1 MKIGELALLAQ
12 CSTDTIRFYEKQ
24 GLLPATERT
33 ASNYRNYP
41 PELAERL
48 RLIRNC
54 RGLDMT
60 LQETRALLA
69 LMDAPPERCGAVNEW
84 LDAHLEHVDLRI
96 QELVQLRQQLT
107 SLRQQCQSED
117 GLDRCGILRGL
128 ATMSSDDGAK
138 KHSHLE

>member
-48 RLIRNC
+48 RFIRNC

-69 LMDAPPERCGAVNEW
+69 LMDSPPERCGAVNEL
-84 LDAHLEHVDLRI
+84 LDAHLQHVDLRL
-96 QELVQLRQQLT
+96 QELLQLRQQLAT
-107 SLRQQCQSED
+107 LRQQCQSEQ
-117 GLDRCGILRGL
+117 GLDRCGILRSL
-128 ATMSSDDGAK
+128 ATMSCDEGAK
-138 KHSHLE
+138 KSSHLE